1 MKMTMTKKTF
11 LSLGLGLL
19 LLSACDEKKPEVKQE
34 EPVTQNPAP
43 EVASAST
50 EQPAEEA
57 GSEDKMIEESRKYGH
72 VPIAGQTSREAVLE
86 KFGTWRAKMDEVEAN
101 QESAEALK
109 SVPPGAKVTVLFGT
123 WCSDCYNT
131 LPAMWKT
138 FDAMGQEVLPFEVEY
153 IAVNERLQAEGMD
166 LSTYDL
172 RNIPTIVVTRD
183 GKEVGRFIEKSSEPA
198 EVELEALLTGKKTGV
213 LSTNAKIVEHYGL
226 DKK

>member
-1 MKMTMTKKTF
+1 MTSCRSTTCA
-11 LSLGLGLL
+11 LASRCAAAAAPADEWLGC
-19 LLSACDEKKPEVKQE
+19 SAQDLIK
-34 EPVTQNPAP
+34 N
-43 EVASAST
+43 
-50 EQPAEEA
+50 
-57 GSEDKMIEESRKYGH
+57 
-72 VPIAGQTSREAVLE
+72 
-86 KFGTWRAKMDEVEAN
+86 
-101 QESAEALK
+101 
-109 SVPPGAKVTVLFGT
+109 
-123 WCSDCYNT
+123 
-131 LPAMWKT
+131 
-138 FDAMGQEVLPFEVEY
+138 FEVEY